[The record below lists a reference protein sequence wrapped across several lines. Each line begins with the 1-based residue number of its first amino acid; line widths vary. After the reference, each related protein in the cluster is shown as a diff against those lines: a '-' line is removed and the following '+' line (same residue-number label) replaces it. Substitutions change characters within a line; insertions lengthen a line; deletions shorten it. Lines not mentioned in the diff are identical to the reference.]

1 MSIDG
6 IIQARNKSLVHLK
19 RVFGGSVEAAI
30 AQERYGFIG
39 GLLKDTLKKP
49 ITEKVTRSDKIDR
62 VLVHRVWGIP
72 IFLGIMYG
80 VFRFVFDAAAPLS
93 DLIGAGFD
101 VAIERAAG
109 IFPAWW
115 GSLLSDGIIG
125 GVGSVLTFVP
135 NIFFLFIAISIL
147 EDCGYMARAAF
158 VMDRAM
164 HKIGLHGRS
173 FIPMILGF
181 GCTIPAIMACR
192 TIENRGDRLATM
204 LATPFMS
211 CGARLPIY
219 VLIGGAFFTAHAGLV
234 VFMMYLIGVGA
245 AIFTAWLLR
254 KKLFRGESGH
264 FVMELPPYRL
274 PTFIGVATHMWE
286 RGKHFLRRAG
296 TIIFVAVILVWVLAS
311 LPWGVEYASRASA
324 LGHMGS
330 ALAPIFTPLGF
341 GQWQAAASLVFGF
354 LAKEVVV
361 GSMGA
366 IFAVGEGTLGSALV
380 AQLGWTPLVAFSF
393 MVFSLLYVPC
403 VAAIGAIRSE
413 AGAKWAWFSVAYTC
427 GIAWVLSA
435 IIFNIG
441 RLVIGG

>member
-1 MSIDG
+1 MSIDD
-6 IIQARNKSLVHLK
+6 IIQARNKSVAHLK
-19 RVFGGSVEAAI
+19 RVLGGGVEIAI
-30 AQERYGFIG
+30 AQERYGFIS
-39 GLLKDTLKKP
+39 GLLKDTLKRP
-49 ITEKVTRSDKIDR
+49 LTEKVTLSDKTDR
-62 VLVHRVWGIP
+62 LLVHRIWGIP

-93 DLIGAGFD
+93 NLIGAGFD
-101 VAIERAAG
+101 ALTERIAG
-109 IFPAWW
+109 ISSAWW

-173 FIPMILGF
+173 FIPLILGF

-192 TIENRGDRLATM
+192 TIENRGDRMATM

-234 VFMMYLIGVGA
+234 VFLMYLIGIGVA
-245 AIFTAWLLR
+245 VFTAWLLR
-254 KKLFRGESGH
+254 NKLFRGESGH

-274 PTFIGVATHMWE
+274 PTFIGIATHMWE
-286 RGKHFLRRAG
+286 RGRHFLKRAG
-296 TIIFVAVILVWVLAS
+296 TIIFVAVILVWLLAS
-311 LPWGVEYASRASA
+311 LPWGVEYASQASA
-324 LGHMGS
+324 LGQMGS
-330 ALAPIFTPLGF
+330 AMAPVFTPLGF
-341 GQWQAAASLVFGF
+341 GQWQAAASLIFGF
-354 LAKEVVV
+354 MAKEIVV

-366 IFAVGEGTLGSALV
+366 MFAVGQGALGSALV
-380 AQLGWTPLVAFSF
+380 TQLGWTPLVAFSF

-403 VAAIGAIRSE
+403 IAAVGTIRSE
-413 AGAKWAWFSVAYTC
+413 AGAKWAWFSTAYNL
-427 GIAWVLSA
+427 GIAWVISA
-435 IIFNIG
+435 LVFNIG
-441 RLVIGG
+441 RLIVGG